1 MTVGAIQASTPIGL
15 PVGTALSP
23 SRASDF
29 LTCPLLF
36 RFRAIDRIPERP
48 SSAAVRGTLLHAVLE
63 DLFDL
68 PAAERTIEAA
78 KELLL
83 PTWERML
90 VDNPDAA
97 FALDPDAAFPPDP
110 QAPREALSPAVVMEW
125 ISTAEPLLATYF
137 DLEDPTRLEPQAR
150 ELRVEI
156 QLDDGPPLRGIIDR
170 VDVAPGDLVRVVDY
184 KSGRSPG
191 VGFEQKALFQMR
203 FYALMLWRINGNI
216 PTRLQLIY
224 LGDSQVLKYDPTEA
238 ELIAFEKTLRALWS
252 TITRVAAEGNWAP
265 KPSKLCNWCD
275 HHDRCPAKGG
285 TPPDLPI
292 HITTRP
298 TE

>member
-1 MTVGAIQASTPIGL
+1 MTVEAIQASTPIGL

>member
-1 MTVGAIQASTPIGL
+1 MTVEAIQASTPIGL

-125 ISTAEPLLATYF
+125 ISAAEPLLATYF

-191 VGFEQKALFQMR
+191 VGFEQRALFQMR

>member
-1 MTVGAIQASTPIGL
+1 MTVEAIQASTPIGL

-292 HITTRP
+292 YITTRP

>member
-83 PTWERML
+83 PTWERLL

>member
-1 MTVGAIQASTPIGL
+1 MTVEAIQASTPIGL

-83 PTWERML
+83 PTWERLL

>member
-1 MTVGAIQASTPIGL
+1 MTVEAIQASTPIGL

-252 TITRVAAEGNWAP
+252 TITRVAAEGSWAP

>member
-1 MTVGAIQASTPIGL
+1 MTVEAIQASTPIGL

-48 SSAAVRGTLLHAVLE
+48 SSDAVRGTLLHAVLE

>member
-1 MTVGAIQASTPIGL
+1 MTVEAIQASTPIGL

-110 QAPREALSPAVVMEW
+110 HAPREALSPAVVMEW
-125 ISTAEPLLATYF
+125 ISAAEPLLATYF
-137 DLEDPTRLEPQAR
+137 ELEDPTRLEPQAR

>member
-1 MTVGAIQASTPIGL
+1 MTVEAIQASTPIGL

-137 DLEDPTRLEPQAR
+137 ELEDPTRLEPHAR

-156 QLDDGPPLRGIIDR
+156 QIDDGPPLRGIIDR

>member
-1 MTVGAIQASTPIGL
+1 MTVEAIQASTPIGL

-191 VGFEQKALFQMR
+191 VGFEQRALFQMR

>member
-1 MTVGAIQASTPIGL
+1 MTVEAIQASTPIGL

-191 VGFEQKALFQMR
+191 VGFEQKARFQMR

>member
-1 MTVGAIQASTPIGL
+1 MTVEAIQASTPIGL

-63 DLFDL
+63 ALFDL

>member
-1 MTVGAIQASTPIGL
+1 MTVEAIQASTPIGL

-110 QAPREALSPAVVMEW
+110 HAPREALSPAVVMEW

>member
-1 MTVGAIQASTPIGL
+1 M
-15 PVGTALSP
+15 
-23 SRASDF
+23 
-29 LTCPLLF
+29 
-36 RFRAIDRIPERP
+36 
-48 SSAAVRGTLLHAVLE
+48 HAVLE

>member
-1 MTVGAIQASTPIGL
+1 MTVEAIQASTPIGL

-203 FYALMLWRINGNI
+203 FYALMLWRINGSI